1 MDTTPKT
8 QAVGYGVKYG
18 NDSLYKDPV
27 PANEYSKGVNPRD
40 TLPAEWWNW
49 LWGQVTEQELHTV
62 ADITALFTEVQNLLE
77 EAGIE
82 PSEGEL
88 TQITVA
94 IRQLATEEIQGQVP
108 TIISEHLALTKGH
121 GEVHQDGSNKLY
133 VPDVGDMDGL
143 ATTAKSTLT
152 EAINELYS
160 SVGQVAQSIP
170 IGTIF
175 PYAGE
180 SLPQQLSLFYVLC
193 NGQNYTVAQGSNKD
207 YYREIYNIIGH
218 LYGYDE
224 GNPEENFNVP
234 DLRGGVIYGADAN
247 EQNFS
252 TGKKIAPQDSKH
264 THQYSLITA
273 SYVYVGHST
282 SGTQSSNTRVV
293 REIGGISAD
302 TTYPSTEDSDKG
314 PLVKGVAINYIM
326 KVR

>member
-8 QAVGYGVKYG
+8 QTVGYGVKYG
-18 NDSLYKDPV
+18 NDSLYTNPV
-27 PANEYSKGVNPRD
+27 PANEYNKGVNPQD

-82 PSEGEL
+82 PSEAEL

-108 TIISEHLALTKGH
+108 TIISEHLALTRGH

-133 VPDVGDMDGL
+133 VPDVGDMNDL
-143 ATTAKSTLT
+143 ATSAKSTLT
-152 EAINELYS
+152 EAINELYG
-160 SVGQVAQSIP
+160 SVGQVARNIP

-207 YYREIYNIIGH
+207 YYREIYSIIGH

-247 EQNFS
+247 EQNYN
-252 TGKKIAPQDSKH
+252 TGKKIAASDSSH
-264 THQYSLITA
+264 AHQYTRVSA
-273 SYVYVGHST
+273 SYVYVAKST
-282 SGTQSSNTRVV
+282 SGTQAYNERVV
-293 REIGGISAD
+293 KDIGSSTED
-302 TTYPSTEDSDKG
+302 TTYPSTKHSNKG

-326 KVR
+326 RVR